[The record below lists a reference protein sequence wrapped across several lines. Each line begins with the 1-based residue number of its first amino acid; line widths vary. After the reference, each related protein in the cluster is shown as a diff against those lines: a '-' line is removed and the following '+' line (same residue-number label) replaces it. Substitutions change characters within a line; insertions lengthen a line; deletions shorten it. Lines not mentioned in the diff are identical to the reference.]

1 MATGTAFYPRLKRST
16 RPASG
21 RVECVPRFANP
32 VVWRQGYGFALI
44 GSYLRGKSSGCGCE
58 PRKSNPACQNF
69 TLVAIKPDLTCT
81 SLPRGSPFGAP
92 TASTRRHR
100 FDMAPVGVPVRVR
113 APAADK
119 EAIHGKKEKRERG
132 VSLDLGSSER
142 PQREDEDR
150 QGGID
155 EPDTPGPFG
164 SPPAR
169 SPLPKRLKMRLERQD
184 LPAEDIAARVDAR
197 LAAAERKREV
207 RARTKKRACPA
218 PPESRPSQHRKKTV
232 ARQDVSRVPEPKKTK
247 TLPRSPRKHLTG
259 LGDALLSLT
268 SHPAHPLFAGGG
280 ARADARQGQGSVASR
295 AQSRGKSCEAPV
307 GTRRGAPPEDGRSFR
322 EPIVFPG
329 APSDGR
335 AAPGGG
341 RAPPRER

>member
-1 MATGTAFYPRLKRST
+1 
-16 RPASG
+16 
-21 RVECVPRFANP
+21 
-32 VVWRQGYGFALI
+32 
-44 GSYLRGKSSGCGCE
+44 
-58 PRKSNPACQNF
+58 
-69 TLVAIKPDLTCT
+69 
-81 SLPRGSPFGAP
+81 
-92 TASTRRHR
+92 
-100 FDMAPVGVPVRVR
+100 MAPVGVPVRVR

-247 TLPRSPRKHLTG
+247 NFASVAPKTSDGTWRRSPLSHL
-259 LGDALLSLT
+259 A
-268 SHPAHPLFAGGG
+268 P
-280 ARADARQGQGSVASR
+280 RAPTLRRRRRSSGRASR
-295 AQSRGKSCEAPV
+295 PGQ
-307 GTRRGAPPEDGRSFR
+307 RRFACA
-322 EPIVFPG
+322 EP
-329 APSDGR
+329 R
-335 AAPGGG
+335 
-341 RAPPRER
+341 

>member
-1 MATGTAFYPRLKRST
+1 MRST

-21 RVECVPRFANP
+21 RESLGLRIR
-32 VVWRQGYGFALI
+32 VWRQGQGFALI

-69 TLVAIKPDLTCT
+69 TLVAIKPDPTCT

-92 TASTRRHR
+92 TASTRRRR

-142 PQREDEDR
+142 PRREDEDR

-207 RARTKKRACPA
+207 RARTKKFSSRATRVKSQSA
-218 PPESRPSQHRKKTV
+218 PEENGRETRRFSSSRTQENQNFASVAPKTSDGTWRRSPLSHLAPRAPTLRRRRRSSGRASRPGQRRF
-232 ARQDVSRVPEPKKTK
+232 ACAEP
-247 TLPRSPRKHLTG
+247 R
-259 LGDALLSLT
+259 
-268 SHPAHPLFAGGG
+268 
-280 ARADARQGQGSVASR
+280 
-295 AQSRGKSCEAPV
+295 
-307 GTRRGAPPEDGRSFR
+307 
-322 EPIVFPG
+322 
-329 APSDGR
+329 
-335 AAPGGG
+335 
-341 RAPPRER
+341 